1 MKKLPVKIINK
12 SGFDLPK
19 YETIFSAGM
28 DLKALVD
35 EAVTLKPLERKLINT
50 GIFIQLPIGYE
61 AQIRPRSG
69 LSLKK
74 GITVHNAPATLD
86 GDFRG
91 EIGVIL
97 FNTTDEDFVV
107 SSGDRIAQIV
117 ITEYTHNTWEVVDE
131 LPKTERGDGGFGHT
145 KIK

>member
-1 MKKLPVKIINK
+1 
-12 SGFDLPK
+12 
-19 YETIFSAGM
+19 M
-28 DLKALVD
+28 DIRAYMEDGADVI
-35 EAVTLKPLERKLINT
+35 VPPHSRVLIHT
-50 GIFIQLPIGYE
+50 GLYFALPIGYE

-74 GITVHNAPATLD
+74 GITVHNSPGTLD

-91 EIGVIL
+91 EVCVIL

-107 SSGDRIAQIV
+107 SNGDRIAQIV

-131 LPKTERGDGGFGHT
+131 LPKTERGEGGFGHT